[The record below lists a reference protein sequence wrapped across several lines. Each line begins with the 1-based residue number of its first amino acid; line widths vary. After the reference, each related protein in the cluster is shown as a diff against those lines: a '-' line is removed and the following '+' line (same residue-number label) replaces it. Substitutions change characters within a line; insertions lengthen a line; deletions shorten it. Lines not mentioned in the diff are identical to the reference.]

1 MFDEFMMD
9 AHIKR
14 QQIKQLQ
21 HDLYFTHCFSG
32 NLFVQQEIR
41 IARSLLAWIETNL
54 KEVTKC

>member
-1 MFDEFMMD
+1 MMD
-9 AHIKR
+9 AHIKQ

-32 NLFVQQEIR
+32 NLFVQQEIYT
-41 IARSLLAWIETNL
+41 ACSLLAWIETNL